1 MTLTQLRR
9 SLRRNERSLGA
20 TAARAESS
28 LVAGRAWRLIGRL
41 RLADRAFER
50 AGELALRGGEGR
62 IELEV
67 AARHGRLLADVGRER
82 EAELML
88 RDALFAA
95 RRTEDRRGEATAS
108 LFLGI
113 LIAEKGLSG
122 ARDLVRRAHRLS
134 TALGLQRHLALT
146 IAIEARLAREGG
158 DRSEALSRALQAQR
172 LTEEH
177 GAELPDRIVISA
189 TLSLALAENRQSK
202 LAIQVRRGIE
212 RRISADNE
220 RLGSRLKR
228 RRHLRWTRALLESAL
243 SADGPLYPR
252 GVLGS

>member
-1 MTLTQLRR
+1 
-9 SLRRNERSLGA
+9 
-20 TAARAESS
+20 
-28 LVAGRAWRLIGRL
+28 V
-41 RLADRAFER
+41 
-50 AGELALRGGEGR
+50 
-62 IELEV
+62 EV

-113 LIAEKGLSG
+113 LIAEQGLAG
-122 ARDLVRRAHRLS
+122 ARDLVRRSHRLS

-146 IAIEARLAREGG
+146 VAVEARLAREAGE
-158 DRSEALSRALQAQR
+158 RREALRGALHAQR

-177 GAELPDRIVISA
+177 GAELPDQIVVSA
-189 TLSLALAENRQSK
+189 TLSLTLAESRRTK

-212 RRISADNE
+212 RQILADND

-243 SADGPLYPR
+243 SPDGPLYPR
-252 GVLGS
+252 GVLGG